1 MSEINLFLA
10 KIFSDLKIETHQ
22 MEEQK
27 RKIYQIQRSF
37 QRNEEIRQSSLKMK
51 QDKADEI
58 TNEILD
64 KIIKH
69 DDLNVIILNRFKI
82 PFKMIAKKKPNCGG
96 TIQNKKK

>member
-1 MSEINLFLA
+1 
-10 KIFSDLKIETHQ
+10 

-51 QDKADEI
+51 QDKTDEI

-69 DDLNVIILNRFKI
+69 DDQNVIIFNRFKI
-82 PFKMIAKKKPNCGG
+82 HFKMIAKKKPNCGAI
-96 TIQNKKK
+96 IQNKKK